1 MFLGST
7 YMNNEIT
14 SFCEEVCKY
23 VSFKESHESLKE
35 EVSLHINEKIDFYMC
50 EGYSKNDALNKA
62 IIDMGDPREI
72 GIQFNKVYKGLVPW
86 NILIGILGLS
96 IIGLLIIFNLGK
108 SIYINGGAL
117 GLKHIVSLC
126 LGIGIIYI
134 MYNINYT
141 IIFKQN
147 NLFYIIGIIIAILG
161 MQYGISINNSIFLKI
176 GYISFEIDPYI
187 NIVFILSLVC
197 SVIKINNYTKKDL
210 IKIIITS
217 ILSLCIVYTICSI
230 ENFIIMLIVYLF
242 IMILTLNDYH
252 KINQTLKKALLIIN
266 CIFLNA
272 YLIIKLLNIKIHNS
286 IINTNS
292 LWDYESALI
301 IEKYGIQMI
310 VILLIL
316 FTVILIG
323 MTINTYK
330 LKNMKEYYLTMTI
343 IIYMLAKFIL
353 GIIGGLNML
362 GPIKSPI
369 PFVSYGTSNYILD
382 CLLIG
387 IFLSIWRRRL
397 ITHN

>member
-323 MTINTYK
+323 MIINTYK

>member
-1 MFLGST
+1 
-7 YMNNEIT
+7 MNNEIT